1 MSAASVPSS
10 RMLSSIPA
18 SPHVNAAVQRILG
31 YIDDLPAGATGALN
45 FGPNGVIL
53 LQSRRI
59 CWAMARTMR
68 LRLTDI
74 LRNQSTPPV
83 SREAV
88 EQVYRRCKDS
98 GTPIGE
104 ALVASG
110 LATEAGLRAA
120 LFKHNGEAIV
130 ALARAG
136 AAPDDWVTHTKS
148 DYDPKYSFTACE
160 VLAMLGAVDDPA
172 RATAAQLELSGMLV
186 PESVGAAFTRGSDAS
201 GALVIAVDRG
211 CDFAVR
217 DLVGVCNW
225 VAGLFDVAQT
235 FDPEVFAAR
244 AHWGKQAGLVT
255 WRSKDVG
262 YVGLC
267 GSRAAAARLVSRL
280 SERGG
285 VRGSGVMPRGSH
297 ERENSA

>member
-1 MSAASVPSS
+1 MTAASVPSS
-10 RMLSSIPA
+10 RYLSSIPA
-18 SPHVNAAVQRILG
+18 SPAISSAVQRVLG

-45 FGPNGVIL
+45 FGPHGVIL
-53 LQSRRI
+53 LQSRKI

-68 LRLTDI
+68 LRLTDL

-88 EQVYRRCKDS
+88 EQVYRRCKAS

-120 LFKHNGEAIV
+120 LFKHNGDAIV

-136 AAPDDWVTHTKS
+136 ASPDDWVTHTKPG
-148 DYDPKYSFTACE
+148 YDPKYSFTASE
-160 VLAMLGAVDDPA
+160 VLAMIGALDDPA
-172 RATAAQLELSGMLV
+172 RAAAAQLELGNMLV
-186 PESVGAAFTRGSDAS
+186 PDSVGAAFTRGTDAS
-201 GALVIAVDRG
+201 GSLIIAVDRQ
-211 CDFAVR
+211 CDFAVA

-235 FDPEVFAAR
+235 FDQEVFAAR
-244 AHWGKQAGLVT
+244 VHFGKQAGLVT

-262 YVGLC
+262 YVGMC
-267 GSRAAAARLVSRL
+267 GTRAAAARLVSRL
-280 SERGG
+280 SERG
-285 VRGSGVMPRGSH
+285 VRASGVMPRGSQ
-297 ERENSA
+297 ERERPA

>member
-1 MSAASVPSS
+1 MAGAPST
-10 RMLSSIPA
+10 RLLSSIPA
-18 SPHVNAAVQRILG
+18 SPAINVAVQRVLG

-45 FGPNGVIL
+45 FGAHGVIL

-59 CWAMARTMR
+59 CWAMARTTR

-88 EQVYRRCKDS
+88 EEVYRRCKAS
-98 GTPIGE
+98 GRPIGE

-148 DYDPKYSFTACE
+148 DYDPKYSFSACE
-160 VLAMLGAVDDPA
+160 VLAMLGAADDPA
-172 RATAAQLELSGMLV
+172 RAAAAQLELGSMLV
-186 PESVGAAFTRGSDAS
+186 AESVGAAFTRSCDAS
-201 GALVIAVDRG
+201 GSMVIAVDRA
-211 CDFAVR
+211 CDFAVS

-225 VAGLFDVAQT
+225 VAGMFDVAQT

-244 AHWGKQAGLVT
+244 AQWGRQAGLVT
-255 WRSKDVG
+255 WRADEVG

-267 GSRAAAARLVSRL
+267 SSRAASARLVSRL
-280 SERGG
+280 SERG
-285 VRGSGVMPRGSH
+285 VRASGAMPRGRH
-297 ERENSA
+297 ERESSA